1 MYYTGIDEKQHITN
15 MSTQKFMGKGQLID
29 RLAAQVGNRD
39 TAIKIL
45 QDRGHLKAD
54 GKTFTPEGAKRNAM
68 SAQERAIDRVTTKSG
83 KPKSAYTYDPKTN
96 AATLKKR

>member
-1 MYYTGIDEKQHITN
+1 MT
-15 MSTQKFMGKGQLID
+15 TQKFMGKGQLID

-54 GKTFTPEGAKRNAM
+54 GVTLTAEGMKRNNMTAE
-68 SAQERAIDRVTTKSG
+68 QRAVDRASKKSG
-83 KPKSAYTYDPKTN
+83 HTATTYKYDPKTN
-96 AATLKKR
+96 RAKLKE